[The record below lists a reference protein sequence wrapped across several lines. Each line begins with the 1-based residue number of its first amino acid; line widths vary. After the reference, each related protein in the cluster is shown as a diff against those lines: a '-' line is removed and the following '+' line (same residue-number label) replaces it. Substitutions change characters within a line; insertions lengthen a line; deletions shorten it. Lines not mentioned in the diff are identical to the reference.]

1 MFENFTPY
9 DDCEPAGVDLP
20 KTVVDANKLEEIG
33 LSLDSSTKEILYE
46 LARKGLREKGITKF
60 KNKEAYFERAKQ
72 ELETF
77 EELGFTD
84 YILLNWDVLNFCHEN
99 NIPTGAGRGSAAGS
113 LVLFLLGVTNID
125 PIPHDLFFERF
136 VSKTRAKKVT
146 DKRGKEFLV
155 GSLLPDVDSD
165 ISYDQ
170 RQKVIQYIERKHE
183 GKTAKILTFNTFS
196 SKLCIREATKYFDE
210 AREDDANEVSDMIPK
225 LHGKVFPLEQAREE
239 SGKFKVWVKE
249 HSKTF
254 KNALKIENLP
264 KNTGVH
270 PSGIAICA
278 EKIENVVPLQ
288 KTKDGDLITG
298 YDMSDV
304 ADLMVKFD
312 ILGLRTLTIAHKTC
326 EKVDIDIED
335 IDPNDQMIYDIL
347 QDFRHPT
354 GLFQISAE
362 TNFKVCK
369 EIKPININ
377 ELSDVVALARPAA
390 LEFVDTYKTQKD
402 FPSELNLHPELDKIL
417 SWSKN
422 VILYQEQLMQIAH
435 KVFGLSLEEAEIL
448 RRIVGKK
455 KVDEM
460 PKWKDRIYDAAIEK
474 GLEEKIADFY
484 WNSLVAAAHYS
495 FNKSHSFAYAN
506 LAAKTVYLKHK
517 YPQEFFL
524 SILECAEFDPEP
536 LQTIS
541 GVNEE
546 LQDFGMKML
555 PPCLFKSDFDFKIEG
570 DNIRY
575 GLNSIK
581 GISLKAIESLIDF
594 RGIEFVNKYE
604 VFLAAKQCGINISV
618 LAALIQAG
626 TMDHAGTNRTRM
638 VLEAQAFNLLT
649 DREKRNFS
657 KIGERFGYNILNA
670 ISEVIEK
677 ETLGDDNRPIMA
689 EKRFKTFKT
698 KFDQYKKIYNQNR
711 KHEMFAKWRYE
722 TSLLGYSYSHNLRD
736 CFIDRFDSL
745 QDLRDIEDLSER
757 ENFQVVGEIKDFF
770 TRTSVNGNK
779 YMILS
784 LCDNTA
790 TKNFLFMDNSREEK
804 LTNFLQNNKLK
815 KSQVIV
821 VSGSK
826 SRDSFFVNKVNPI
839 ETDIYM
845 KLREVKSD

>member
-1 MFENFTPY
+1 
-9 DDCEPAGVDLP
+9 
-20 KTVVDANKLEEIG
+20 
-33 LSLDSSTKEILYE
+33 
-46 LARKGLREKGITKF
+46 
-60 KNKEAYFERAKQ
+60 
-72 ELETF
+72 
-77 EELGFTD
+77 
-84 YILLNWDVLNFCHEN
+84 
-99 NIPTGAGRGSAAGS
+99 
-113 LVLFLLGVTNID
+113 
-125 PIPHDLFFERF
+125 
-136 VSKTRAKKVT
+136 
-146 DKRGKEFLV
+146 
-155 GSLLPDVDSD
+155 
-165 ISYDQ
+165 
-170 RQKVIQYIERKHE
+170 
-183 GKTAKILTFNTFS
+183 
-196 SKLCIREATKYFDE
+196 
-210 AREDDANEVSDMIPK
+210 
-225 LHGKVFPLEQAREE
+225 
-239 SGKFKVWVKE
+239 
-249 HSKTF
+249 
-254 KNALKIENLP
+254 
-264 KNTGVH
+264 
-270 PSGIAICA
+270 
-278 EKIENVVPLQ
+278 
-288 KTKDGDLITG
+288 
-298 YDMSDV
+298 
-304 ADLMVKFD
+304 
-312 ILGLRTLTIAHKTC
+312 
-326 EKVDIDIED
+326 
-335 IDPNDQMIYDIL
+335 MIYDIL

-594 RGIEFVNKYE
+594 RGIEF
-604 VFLAAKQCGINISV
+604 
-618 LAALIQAG
+618 
-626 TMDHAGTNRTRM
+626 T
-638 VLEAQAFNLLT
+638 
-649 DREKRNFS
+649 
-657 KIGERFGYNILNA
+657 
-670 ISEVIEK
+670 
-677 ETLGDDNRPIMA
+677 
-689 EKRFKTFKT
+689 
-698 KFDQYKKIYNQNR
+698 
-711 KHEMFAKWRYE
+711 
-722 TSLLGYSYSHNLRD
+722 
-736 CFIDRFDSL
+736 
-745 QDLRDIEDLSER
+745 
-757 ENFQVVGEIKDFF
+757 
-770 TRTSVNGNK
+770 
-779 YMILS
+779 
-784 LCDNTA
+784 
-790 TKNFLFMDNSREEK
+790 
-804 LTNFLQNNKLK
+804 LTNT
-815 KSQVIV
+815 KS
-821 VSGSK
+821 S
-826 SRDSFFVNKVNPI
+826 
-839 ETDIYM
+839 
-845 KLREVKSD
+845 